1 MADARQINMR
11 GALAAIAIVAALVSG
26 CHIKRPAND
35 HAQQQVLYSA
45 TISDP
50 KTFNPVLVTDAGS
63 AGITGNL
70 FEGLVRL
77 NPVTTLPE
85 PGLAEKWE
93 IGEGGRSITFHL
105 RKGVKWF
112 DGEPFTSHDVVFT
125 LHVIY
130 DPRVPNSERP
140 ILTIDGKPIQIEA
153 PDAQTVK
160 MTLPRPFA
168 PLLYSIGFEILP
180 AHIMEKALESG
191 QFNRTWG
198 IDTPPE
204 KVIGLGPYRMT
215 RYVPAQFIEF
225 TRNPDYWMKD
235 EQGGQ
240 LPKLKGQVSLIVQDQ
255 NAAYLRFLSGQ
266 TDVHSPRPEEVLDL
280 RSKASTL
287 NISLKDIGIDTGSL
301 FFAYNRN
308 PRHYIHNGVTDPKLN
323 WFTDLNFL
331 QALAHLIDK
340 KSMVNLCFHG
350 LGEPAVS
357 EISPANKIFHNPD
370 LKDYPYSPKRA
381 EQLLEAAGY
390 HLVKAGVRV
399 DPQGHPLEFNLT
411 TNAGA
416 AQREQMCAIF
426 KQDLANLGIRVNYRP
441 LEFTTLV
448 EKLDSTFDWDCVLI
462 GFTGTIEPNNGANF
476 LRSSGN
482 LHLWNPAE
490 PTPAT
495 PWEAEIDRLL
505 EQGTAEMDVQKRA
518 PYYWRIQQIL
528 HDQLPIMETVRQQRF
543 DAYKNSLLDY
553 DPTVWG
559 LYKPEWIH
567 FGSN

>member
-1 MADARQINMR
+1 MDKARRKSMR
-11 GALAAIAIVAALVSG
+11 AAIAGVSIALMLLAG
-26 CHIKRPAND
+26 CHIRRPAND
-35 HAQQQVLYSA
+35 HAQQQVLYSS

-50 KTFNPVLVTDAGS
+50 KTFNSVLVTDAGS

-70 FEGLVRL
+70 FEGLVRT

-85 PGLAEKWE
+85 PGLAESWE
-93 IGEGGRSITFHL
+93 IGDGGRSITFHL
-105 RKGVKWF
+105 RHGVKWF
-112 DGEPFTSHDVVFT
+112 DGEPFTSRDVVFT
-125 LHVIY
+125 LHTIY
-130 DPRVPNSERP
+130 DPKVPNSVRP
-140 ILTIDGKPIQIEA
+140 ILTIDGKPLGIEA
-153 PDAQTVK
+153 PDAYTVK

-168 PLLYSIGFEILP
+168 PLLYSIGFDILP
-180 AHIMEKALESG
+180 AHVLEKALESG

-204 KVIGLGPYRMT
+204 KIIGLGPYRMT
-215 RYVPAQFIEF
+215 RYVPAQFVEF
-225 TRNPDYWMKD
+225 ARNPDYWMKD
-235 EQGGQ
+235 EHGAPLPRLNGQ
-240 LPKLKGQVSLIVQDQ
+240 MLLIVQDQ

-280 RSKASTL
+280 RSKKDEL
-287 NISLKDIGIDTGSL
+287 RISLKDLGLDTGSL

-308 PRHYIHNGVTDPKLN
+308 PHHYIRNGVTDPRLS
-323 WFTDLNFL
+323 WFTDPNFL
-331 QALAHLIDK
+331 RALAHLIDK
-340 KSMVNLCFHG
+340 KSIVNLCFHG
-350 LGEPAVS
+350 LGGPAVA

-370 LKDYPYSPKRA
+370 LKDYDYDPKLA
-381 EQLLEAAGY
+381 EQLLESGGY
-390 HLVKAGVRV
+390 HLSKPGVRV
-399 DPQGHPLEFNLT
+399 DAHGNALEFNLT
-411 TNAGA
+411 TNAGNLE
-416 AQREQMCAIF
+416 REQMCAIF

-482 LHLWNPAE
+482 LHLWDPAE
-490 PTPAT
+490 PKPAT

-505 EQGTAEMDVQKRA
+505 EAGTAEMDVKKRA

-528 HDQLPIMETVRQQRF
+528 HEQLPIMETVRQERF
-543 DAYKNSLLDY
+543 DAYKNSLEGY

-559 LYKPEWIH
+559 LYKPEWIR
-567 FGSN
+567 FATN

>member
-1 MADARQINMR
+1 MADARRISMR
-11 GALAAIAIVAALVSG
+11 TALAAISIVAAFVSG
-26 CHIKRPAND
+26 CHIKRPSND

-93 IGEGGRSITFHL
+93 IGDGGRSITFHL

-130 DPRVPNSERP
+130 DQRVPNSERP
-140 ILTIDGKPIQIEA
+140 ILTIDGKPIEIEA

-168 PLLYSIGFEILP
+168 PLLYSIGFDILP
-180 AHIMEKALESG
+180 AHIMEKALQSG

-215 RYVPAQFIEF
+215 RYVPAQFVEF
-225 TRNPDYWMKD
+225 ARNPDYWMKD

-240 LPKLKGQVSLIVQDQ
+240 LPKLNGQVSLIVQDQ

-280 RSKASTL
+280 RSKAESL
-287 NISLKDIGIDTGSL
+287 KISLKDIGIDTGSL

-308 PRHYIHNGVTDPKLN
+308 PRHYVRNGVTDPKLS

-331 QALAHLIDK
+331 RALAHLIDK

-370 LKDYPYSPKRA
+370 LKDYEYSPKRA

-399 DPQGHPLEFNLT
+399 DPHGNPLEFNLT

-462 GFTGTIEPNNGANF
+462 GFTGTVEPNNGANF

-482 LHLWNPAE
+482 LHLWDPAE

-505 EQGTAEMDVQKRA
+505 EQGTAEMDVNKRA